1 MAEGY
6 VEAASAAE
14 FAANKV
20 QEVQNASRA
29 GAQSIAGVFTGM
41 ATGALSTKEAVGQLI
56 VQLVKLNASKAHA

>member
-1 MAEGY
+1 M
-6 VEAASAAE
+6 EAASAAE

-41 ATGALSTKEAVGQLI
+41 ATGVLSTKEAVDQLI
-56 VQLVKLNASKAHA
+56 GGVSP